1 MRTLA
6 PRVRRDLRCST
17 CPVLGAGCRVAH
29 LYRQRHL
36 GGPRREER
44 FKAVEE
50 GVEAGELAAVEVGE
64 LKAAAQQLFAEQ
76 PGRGKERVHP
86 LAAVEQRL
94 LVRDDLGNL
103 QAEAEARRGVVPPT
117 LDHSR
122 RQAAVERAV
131 HIDDGVVLGEEG
143 QVLAGRQPLELE
155 DARPLL
161 VRPAAAAGA
170 NLVSGEPPRMSRAS
184 FGSRGG
190 QG

>member
-50 GVEAGELAAVEVGE
+50 GVEAGELAPIKVPE
-64 LKAAAQQLFAEQ
+64 LVAAAEQLVAQQA
-76 PGRGKERVHP
+76 GRAQEGRY
-86 LAAVEQRL
+86 LIGAVAQYL
-94 LVRDDLGNL
+94 LVGDGLRHL
-103 QAEAEARRGVVPPT
+103 QAEGEAGWRALPLP
-117 LDHSR
+117 LDHLLGR
-122 RQAAVERAV
+122 AAVAGAI